1 MTVVLS
7 GQVRCNQSSRGKS
20 YAESFHDLFDEA
32 VLPNDLHSGHVAG
45 CAWWFHQLSAAPG
58 CTSNQQTVE
67 EGEAF
72 V

>member
-20 YAESFHDLFDEA
+20 YAESFHDVLDEA
-32 VLPNDLHSGHVAG
+32 LLPNDLLSGDVAG
-45 CAWWFHQLSAAPG
+45 CAWWLHQLSEALS
-58 CTSNQQTVE
+58 CTSNLQTME
-67 EGEAF
+67 EGEAS